1 MLANIGVNK
10 LTSMNGFQVSAVK
23 REANKVL
30 ALQADCLLP
39 LPFNMSVDVLP

>member
-30 ALQADCLLP
+30 ATS
-39 LPFNMSVDVLP
+39 PFQHVY

>member
-10 LTSMNGFQVSAVK
+10 LTSMNGIQASAVK

-30 ALQADCLLP
+30 ALQTDCLPP
-39 LPFNMSVDVLP
+39 LPFNMSDDVLP

>member
-10 LTSMNGFQVSAVK
+10 LTSMNGFQASTVK
-23 REANKVL
+23 SEANNVL
-30 ALQADCLLP
+30 ALQTDCLPP